1 MGFIKQIASE
11 IGQEAKAAGKNMF
24 TNLMGA
30 ARNTVE
36 DQYLEYFYCDALQ

>member
-24 TNLMGA
+24 GNLMGS
-30 ARNTVE
+30 ARNTK
-36 DQYLEYFYCDALQ
+36 YC